1 MSELPMIEHG
11 ATRGGRWLRERRLRI
26 AVWIAVVEGLLVVVH
41 VIPKWLAIIV
51 AGGVLVWYVLAGRR
65 TTSGTTRQISW
76 IAAASQAML
85 ALIPVVAFF
94 VTTVALIALGIL
106 AVVAL
111 IVLFTERS

>member
-1 MSELPMIEHG
+1 MIEH
-11 ATRGGRWLRERRLRI
+11 RSSRSGRWLRERRLRI
-26 AVWIAVVEGLLVVVH
+26 AIWIAVIEGLLVVVH

-51 AGGVLVWYVLAGRR
+51 AGALLGWYLLAGRR
-65 TTSGTTRQISW
+65 VQSDGARQVGW

-85 ALIPVVAFF
+85 ALIPVIAFF

-111 IVLFTERS
+111 VVLFTERS

>member
-1 MSELPMIEHG
+1 MSDYPMIEQG
-11 ATRGGRWLRERRLRI
+11 STRGGRWLRERRLRI
-26 AVWIAVVEGLLVVVH
+26 AIWIAVIEGLLVVVH

-51 AGGVLVWYVLAGRR
+51 AAAVLAWYLLAGRR
-65 TTSGTTRQISW
+65 VASPSTRQIGW

-106 AVVAL
+106 AVLAL
-111 IVLFTERS
+111 VILFTERS

>member
-1 MSELPMIEHG
+1 MSDYPMIEQG
-11 ATRGGRWLRERRLRI
+11 STRGGRWLRERRLRI
-26 AVWIAVVEGLLVVVH
+26 AVWIAVIEGLLVVVH

-51 AGGVLVWYVLAGRR
+51 AGAVLVWYVLAGRR
-65 TTSGTTRQISW
+65 RTSGTTRQISW

>member
-1 MSELPMIEHG
+1 MIEHG
-11 ATRGGRWLRERRLRI
+11 ATRGGRWLRERRLRM